1 MKKVFRIKDLDCANC
16 AAKLERALNRVE
28 GVDRAVVNFMAE
40 RLTLEAPEELFE
52 EVLKEVLRTAK
63 RVEPDCTICAK

>member
-1 MKKVFRIKDLDCANC
+1 MKKVFGIKDLDCANC

-63 RVEPDCTICAK
+63 RVEPDCTICVK